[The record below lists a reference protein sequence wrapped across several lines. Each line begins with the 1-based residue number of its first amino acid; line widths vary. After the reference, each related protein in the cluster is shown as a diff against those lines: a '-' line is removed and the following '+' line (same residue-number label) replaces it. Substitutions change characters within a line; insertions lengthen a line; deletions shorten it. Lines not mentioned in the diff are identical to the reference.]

1 MEIFYSNFITMLLF
15 FKCGSSV
22 DCVISVLV
30 KTVFVLLLF
39 DIGKVC
45 RTKVFT
51 KYFFASFSNDKELSL
66 VDKTEVYVDRN
77 TEGQVNSLH
86 EVTT

>member
-1 MEIFYSNFITMLLF
+1 MMP
-15 FKCGSSV
+15 KP
-22 DCVISVLV
+22 
-30 KTVFVLLLF
+30 
-39 DIGKVC
+39 
-45 RTKVFT
+45 

-86 EVTT
+86 EVTQLG